1 MELTISILA
10 QDGSVRASAK
20 GQGKA
25 TLVYTASYAEG
36 DMITLSSNTPGHV
49 AALLEDSMAEV
60 LGYLDGEYK
69 LVVPFGEKRVSYSPK
84 SFTGDIHLLTVRE
97 ATVQEVARRQNLC
110 LNPLDSHDNA
120 GLFPHAR
127 ANVETRGESVFAAR
141 NAIDGLYA
149 NAGHGPWPYQSWGI
163 NRNPDAELVVDFGR
177 MVTVDELR
185 FTLRADFPHDNWW
198 TSATV
203 TFSDGSGFVPGFS
216 KTGEPQVFSIPARTV
231 SWLRVDHLIKNETD
245 PSPFPALTQ
254 LEAWGTEY
262 SEKEI

>member
-10 QDGSVRASAK
+10 QDGLVKASAK
-20 GQGKA
+20 GEGKA
-25 TLVYTASYAEG
+25 TLVYTAPYAEG
-36 DMITLSSNTPGHV
+36 DVITLSADRPGHV
-49 AALLEDSMAEV
+49 SALLEDSMAEA
-60 LGYLDGEYK
+60 LGYLSGEFK
-69 LVVPFGEKRVSYSPK
+69 LAVPFGEKRVSYSPK
-84 SFTGDIHLLTVRE
+84 SFTGDVHLLTARKTTAE
-97 ATVQEVARRQNLC
+97 EIARRRNLC
-110 LNPLDSHDNA
+110 LNPLDSHDNS

-141 NAIDGLYA
+141 NAIDGHYA

-198 TSATV
+198 TQATV
-203 TFSDGSGFVPGFS
+203 TFSDGSSFTAGFL

-231 SWLRVDHLIKNETD
+231 SWLRVDRLIKDETD

-254 LEAWGTEY
+254 IEAWGTEV
-262 SEKEI
+262 